1 MAKYFADVASFQSDN
16 LSYFKNMINAGVSS
30 VFIKTTQGSAD
41 GSNYTNPKSRS
52 QARSALAVGMNVGF
66 YHYFLATSNADAI
79 NEAKFFDQSVANL
92 GFGKGT
98 PLAVD
103 VEDDKKL
110 DKSHVSGY
118 VDTFINYLHNQG
130 YSNIVQYAPASWF
143 WAGYLNASK
152 HPTWV
157 ARIKANS
164 VGVYGNVIG
173 WQYTWEWA
181 GINQDMNYDW
191 GIFEKYENTEVIESS
206 SSPSPEP
213 PKPKVENVIKLIEDV
228 HPVDS
233 LGSTRP
239 IEYKKDSMW
248 ESDQIKLINDE
259 PHYRIST
266 NVYIPISKTEFS
278 NVVIVNYLEG
288 QPAPLFN
295 KDGKRVVNDGVT
307 IGKAFK
313 YDQINIIN
321 GIPMARVSTNEY
333 LPFEYTSG
341 SDFV

>member
-1 MAKYFADVASFQSDN
+1 MAKYFADISSYQRSDLQFFQNFVSH
-16 LSYFKNMINAGVSS
+16 GVGS

-41 GSNYTNPKSRS
+41 GSNYLNPKART
-52 QARSALAVGMNVGF
+52 QAKNALAAGMNVGF
-66 YHYFLATSNADAI
+66 YHYFLATGISDAI
-79 NEAKFFDQSVANL
+79 KEAKFFDQSVANL
-92 GFGKGT
+92 GFGKNT
-98 PLAVD
+98 PLCVD
-103 VEDDKKL
+103 VEDPSL
-110 DKSHVSGY
+110 NKSNVSGY
-118 VDTFINYLHNQG
+118 VDTFINYLKEHG
-130 YSNIVQYAPASWF
+130 YTNIVQYAMASWF
-143 WAGYLNASK
+143 WGNNPVLNASK

-157 ARIKANS
+157 ANYGVNA
-164 VGVYGNVIG
+164 VGVSGNVIG
-173 WQYTWEWA
+173 WQYTSSWSS
-181 GINQDMNYDW
+181 GGQDMSYDW
-191 GIFEKYENTEVIESS
+191 GIFDKEIDIDPPEVATA
-206 SSPSPEP
+206 P